1 MASFHKF
8 ITSSCIL
15 PDTNSLL
22 KLNPLEPET
31 KQQFIHL
38 ISHTNV
44 ENVKEKPA
52 IYKGEHNEI

>member
-15 PDTNSLL
+15 PDTKNLL

-31 KQQFIHL
+31 KQFIHL

-52 IYKGEHNEI
+52 IYKVEHNEI